1 MRQYTHRE
9 FVKILIANGFHYN
22 RHSGDHAIYLNDAG
36 RHISIPMK
44 LESVIARR
52 LIKENNL
59 ETDIKKLK
67 KLKKMSL
74 NEPDGASVDARNPD
88 LRTPEINRVVVA
100 ISQTLS
106 ATAVVEIE
114 GEYDEFDLKRAVR
127 EQIFLPSKCAN
138 SCGGKEVWIE
148 DDFEVIEE

>member
-9 FVKILIANGFHYN
+9 FVKILIAIGFHYN

-106 ATAVVEIE
+106 ATAVVEVK
-114 GEYDEFDLKRAVR
+114 GEYDESDLKRAVR
-127 EQIFLPSKCAN
+127 EQIFLPSDCAN
-138 SCGGKEVWIE
+138 SSGNKETWTE